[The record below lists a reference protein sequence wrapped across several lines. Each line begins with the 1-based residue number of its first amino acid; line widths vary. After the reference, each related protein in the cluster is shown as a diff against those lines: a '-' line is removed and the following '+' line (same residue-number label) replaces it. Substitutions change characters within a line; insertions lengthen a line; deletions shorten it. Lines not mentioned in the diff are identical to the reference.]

1 MNISISNMPPRS
13 PALRGSLPPEGARFT
28 LGRPGGETSMW
39 LKFAIQNTLRNRR
52 RSLVTVSIAALG
64 TAAILLAGG
73 FALFT
78 YQSLAQ
84 AAARNTGHLILGTA
98 DQFTRD
104 EDTPLQYGLDDVAT
118 LRTQLLADPAVRQ
131 VLPKVEFSGLIS
143 NGDKSTVMMA
153 TGVEPDSEFAV
164 KGPFLTITAGAVLT
178 SGSANAEVML
188 GEGLARSLKATPG
201 SSLTLLASTSEGAM
215 NAMDVQVKGIFS
227 TGVPDIDKRLVY
239 TDIATAQRLLVTQR
253 VSSLGIFLDR
263 MESTLPAQQRLKGQ
277 YPSLTVQT
285 WIEQAFFYQS
295 VRDLYNRI
303 FGALGLIIGVIVVFV
318 VTNAMAMAIIERTR
332 EIGTLRAMGTL
343 PSQLLRTL
351 ALEGMV
357 LGGVGAFA
365 GAALSLAVSLLLYV
379 VPVNMPPPPGRSVGY
394 PLNISID
401 PTMYVVT
408 LAAMVLLTMLASSW
422 VARRTVNMPVV
433 EALAHT

>member
-1 MNISISNMPPRS
+1 MRNMPPRS
-13 PALRGSLPPEGARFT
+13 PATRGSLPPEGARFA
-28 LGRPGGETSMW
+28 LGRPGGETYTW

-78 YQSLAQ
+78 YEALAQ
-84 AAARNTGHLILGTA
+84 AAARTTGHLILGKP
-98 DQFTRD
+98 DHFVRD
-104 EDTPLQYGLDDVAT
+104 EDTPMQHGLDDVAQ
-118 LRTQLLADPAVRQ
+118 LRAQLLADPSVRQ

-143 NGDKSTVMMA
+143 NGDKSTIMLA
-153 TGVEPDSEFAV
+153 AGVEPDSEFAV
-164 KGPFLTITAGAVLT
+164 KGPFLKLIAGTVLA
-178 SGSANAEVML
+178 SGSPDAEIML
-188 GEGLARSLKATPG
+188 GEGLARSLKAQPG

-215 NAMDVQVKGIFS
+215 NAMDVHVKGIFS

-239 TDIATAQRLLVTQR
+239 TDIVTAQKLLVTQR

-263 MESTLPAQQRLKGQ
+263 MESTPRVQQRLATQ
-277 YPSLTVQT
+277 YPTLTVQT
-285 WIEQAFFYQS
+285 WMDQAFFYKS

-343 PSQLLRTL
+343 PAQLLRTL

-357 LGGVGAFA
+357 LGGVGAVA
-365 GAALSLAVSLLLYV
+365 GAALSLAMSVMLYV
-379 VPVNMPPPPGRSVGY
+379 VPVNMPPPPGRSEGY

-401 PTMYVVT
+401 PSMYAVT
-408 LAAMVLLTMLASSW
+408 LVAMVLLTMVASSL
-422 VARRTVNMPVV
+422 VARKTVNMAVV
-433 EALAHT
+433 DALAHT

>member
-1 MNISISNMPPRS
+1 M
-13 PALRGSLPPEGARFT
+13 T
-28 LGRPGGETSMW
+28 DWTMW
-39 LKFAIQNTLRNRR
+39 LKFAIHNTLRNRR

-73 FALFT
+73 FALYT
-78 YQSLAQ
+78 YEALAQ
-84 AAARNTGHLILGTA
+84 AAARTTGHLILGKP
-98 DQFTRD
+98 DQFARD
-104 EDTPLQYGLDDVAT
+104 EDTPLQHGLDDVAA

-131 VLPKVEFSGLIS
+131 VLPKIEFSGLIS

-153 TGVEPDSEFAV
+153 TGVEPDSEFGV
-164 KGPFLTITAGAVLT
+164 KGPFLTITDGQVLA
-178 SGSANAEVML
+178 SGSTDAEIML

-201 SSLTLLASTSEGAM
+201 TSLTLLASTTEGAM
-215 NAMDVQVKGIFS
+215 NAMDVRVKGIFS
-227 TGVPDIDKRLVY
+227 TVVPDIDKRLVY

-253 VSSLGIFLDR
+253 VSSFGVFLDR
-263 MESTLPAQQRLKGQ
+263 MGSAQPVQQRLAAQ
-277 YPSLTVQT
+277 YPQLTVQT
-285 WIEQAFFYQS
+285 WMDQAFFYRS

-332 EIGTLRAMGTL
+332 EIGTLRALGTL

-357 LGGVGAFA
+357 LGGVGALS
-365 GAALSLAVSLLLYV
+365 GAALSLGISLMLYV

-401 PTMYVVT
+401 PLMYAAT
-408 LAAMVLLTMLASSW
+408 LLAMVLLTMLASSW
-422 VARRTVNMPVV
+422 VARKTVNMPVV
-433 EALAHT
+433 DALAHT

>member
-1 MNISISNMPPRS
+1 MSD
-13 PALRGSLPPEGARFT
+13 LR
-28 LGRPGGETSMW
+28 MW

-73 FALFT
+73 FALST
-78 YQSLAQ
+78 YEALAQ
-84 AAARNTGHLILGTA
+84 AAARTTGHLILGTP
-98 DQFTRD
+98 DQFVRD
-104 EDTPLQYGLDDVAT
+104 EDTPLQHGLDDVAA
-118 LRTQLLADPAVRQ
+118 LRTQLLADPDVRQ
-131 VLPKVEFSGLIS
+131 LLPRVEFSGLIS

-164 KGPFLTITAGAVLT
+164 KGPFLTVTAGHVLA
-178 SGSANAEVML
+178 SGSQDAEIML
-188 GEGLARSLKATPG
+188 GEGLARSLKATPD
-201 SSLTLLASTSEGAM
+201 SSLTLLASTTEGAM
-215 NAMDVQVKGIFS
+215 NALDVRVKGIFS

-239 TDIATAQRLLVTQR
+239 TDIATAQKLLVTQR

-263 MESTLPAQQRLKGQ
+263 MESAGPAQQRLAAQ
-277 YPSLTVQT
+277 FSQLTVQNWT
-285 WIEQAFFYQS
+285 DQAFFYRS
-295 VRDLYNRI
+295 VRALYNRI

-332 EIGTLRAMGTL
+332 EIGTLRALGTL

-357 LGGVGAFA
+357 LGGVGAVS
-365 GAALSLAVSLLLYV
+365 GAALSLGISLLLYV

-401 PTMYVVT
+401 PLMYAAT
-408 LAAMVLLTMLASSW
+408 LLAMVLLTMLASSW
-422 VARRTVNMPVV
+422 VARKTVHLPVV
-433 EALAHT
+433 DALAHT

>member
-1 MNISISNMPPRS
+1 MTD
-13 PALRGSLPPEGARFT
+13 LR
-28 LGRPGGETSMW
+28 MW

-64 TAAILLAGG
+64 TASILLAGG
-73 FALFT
+73 FALYT
-78 YQSLAQ
+78 YEALAQ
-84 AAARNTGHLILGTA
+84 AAARTTGHLILSKP
-98 DQFTRD
+98 DQFARD
-104 EDTPLQYGLDDVAT
+104 EDTPLQHGLDNVGA

-164 KGPFLTITAGAVLT
+164 KGPFLTLTAGQVLA
-178 SGSANAEVML
+178 SGSTDAEVML

-201 SSLTLLASTSEGAM
+201 SSLTLLASTTEGAM
-215 NAMDVQVKGIFS
+215 NAMDVRVKGIFS

-239 TDIATAQRLLVTQR
+239 TDIATAQRLLVTER
-253 VSSLGIFLDR
+253 VSSFGVFLDR
-263 MESTLPAQQRLKGQ
+263 MESTQPVQQRLAAQ
-277 YPSLTVQT
+277 HPQLAVQT
-285 WIEQAFFYQS
+285 WMDQAFFYRS

-332 EIGTLRAMGTL
+332 EIGTLRALGTL

-357 LGGVGAFA
+357 LGGVGAVT
-365 GAALSLAVSLLLYV
+365 GAVLSLGISLMLYV

-401 PTMYVVT
+401 PLMYFVT
-408 LAAMVLLTMLASSW
+408 LVAMVVLTMVASSW
-422 VARRTVNMPVV
+422 VARRTVNMAVV
-433 EALAHT
+433 DALAHT